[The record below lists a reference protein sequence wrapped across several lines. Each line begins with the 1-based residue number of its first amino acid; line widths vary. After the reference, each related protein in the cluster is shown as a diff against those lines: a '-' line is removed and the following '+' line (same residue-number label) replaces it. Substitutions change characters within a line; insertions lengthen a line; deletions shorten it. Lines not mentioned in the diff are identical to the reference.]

1 MQFKALLIFVV
12 SQGKIFF
19 YLISLQKADYIESM
33 KTCRKVGERDEKKN
47 GQDMGCDPL
56 VCCRNFHRNG
66 DQVCVIKLAE
76 KKWNKCCKNSED
88 ETNNTIYPKFCS
100 LKKV

>member
-33 KTCRKVGERDEKKN
+33 KTCRKVGERDA
-47 GQDMGCDPL
+47 D
-56 VCCRNFHRNG
+56 
-66 DQVCVIKLAE
+66 I
-76 KKWNKCCKNSED
+76 
-88 ETNNTIYPKFCS
+88 NNMFSCS
-100 LKKV
+100 LDRNTGMYRVHEKVFSREQQRIYDICHFNMRNDYNF